1 MHLPHLVFQSVAE
14 SLTWRCSVNL
24 RGRSSQ
30 LREAGGPP
38 GTPRLQPP
46 LLLRDPAGN
55 PQSLEGGVCSASSLV
70 SSCSPPAQ
78 PSRARVLLLGSGHFN
93 PLLKILWWPPL
104 PERRCSLSLVWHLML
119 CPAPVPWRAP
129 SALKRLSEPP
139 KGQRLCHA
147 PTHPQLPPH
156 PGAWRLSSVLLPTA
170 VLAGAGA
177 PLLLCHPRA
186 RSGHRPRASWATW
199 EPSHGIK
206 LREGSGCSPGAV
218 PSWNRTG
225 NLQRWERCPRTW
237 RSLALSACGTLSTS
251 LSFPRF
257 QWSNRS
263 KGRG

>member
-129 SALKRLSEPP
+129 SALKHLSEPP
-139 KGQRLCHA
+139 KGRRLCHA
-147 PTHPQLPPH
+147 PTI
-156 PGAWRLSSVLLPTA
+156 LSSHLTLEPGGSHQFCFPLQFWQALGLPRSCVTQGPGQDTDHVPPGPRGSLPT
-170 VLAGAGA
+170 V
-177 PLLLCHPRA
+177 
-186 RSGHRPRASWATW
+186 SS
-199 EPSHGIK
+199 
-206 LREGSGCSPGAV
+206 
-218 PSWNRTG
+218 
-225 NLQRWERCPRTW
+225 
-237 RSLALSACGTLSTS
+237 
-251 LSFPRF
+251 
-257 QWSNRS
+257 
-263 KGRG
+263 